1 MKKNIVKSLCLLA
14 GSLFVSCFSAA
25 TEDEM
30 AGEEGFLQ
38 TFHCLEFEHLPF
50 ETRSTGIKEV
60 ATRLD
65 FAVFDSEGTRVKSIG
80 QEISEESFG
89 TVSVRL
95 AEGTYTMVAIAHNGE
110 KAAKLTTPSKVTFE
124 YDGNKVT
131 DTFVYYQSITVESD
145 KSYDMNMKRC
155 VAMVRFVFTD
165 NAPAD
170 VVSFSF
176 YYTGG
181 SSALDATTGK
191 GCVNSRQRETRNRV
205 AANSEGESVYEI
217 YTFPK
222 ADSENLKLTVSAL
235 NESGETVYEKVLEE
249 VPVAVNEIT
258 QYTGAF
264 FSNSSSLYDSNNTFY
279 TNDTWTVNDYT
290 L

>member
-110 KAAKLTTPSKVTFE
+110 KKATLTNPAKVTF
-124 YDGNKVT
+124 DGNKVT
-131 DTFVYYQSITVESD
+131 DTFVYCQTITVTGD
-145 KSYDMNMKRC
+145 KSYDLNMKRC

-165 NAPAD
+165 DTPAD
-170 VVSFSF
+170 VESFKF

-181 SSALDATTGK
+181 SSTLDATTGK
-191 GCVNSRQRETRNRV
+191 GCVNSRQTENRDR
-205 AANSEGESVYEI
+205 AAVNGDGESVYEI

-222 ADSENLKLTVSAL
+222 PDSENLKLTVSAL
-235 NESGETVYEKVLEE
+235 NGSGETVYEKVLEV